1 MNTWRKL
8 AAAIISGVICMSAS
22 GVSAFADTEEN
33 TEAPTEA
40 ETAALTTSEEKTSGA
55 FTYHIDDEYGGAVI
69 TEYTPDEADV
79 TFPEKLDGHTVV
91 GLGDF
96 LFNEQEQ
103 IETVTIPD
111 NICHIGAS
119 AFYGTSITEF
129 IVSDSHPMYKTEDG
143 VLFSKDGIALVAYP
157 PKKEDKS
164 YVVPETVEELYHGCF
179 ASNTYITEV
188 TLPEGLLYVDSW
200 AFAYTTIQELTIPDD
215 VEGIESYACAYMTRL
230 ESFKTPANL
239 AYIGSAAFAG
249 CANLTD
255 ITLNEGL
262 IEIGQSAFAG
272 TGIRNI
278 VIPTTVTDIGYCA
291 LGYDTNLTTA
301 YSTLVI
307 YGVSGSIAQV
317 YASDTDEEYDY
328 ENNFTFIA
336 KTADEIQG
344 MLGSSDDTNGS
355 SEDASEPT
363 VIIEEEKQSDTK
375 GVLKVVFI
383 IAGALVLIGGGT
395 AIALS
400 SKKSDSKASAKKK
413 D

>member
-1 MNTWRKL
+1 MKTWRKL
-8 AAAIISGVICMSAS
+8 AAAIMSGVICMSAS
-22 GVSAFADTEEN
+22 GISAFADTEEN

-55 FTYHIDDEYGGAVI
+55 FTYHINDEYGGAVI
-69 TEYTPDEADV
+69 TEYTPEEADV

-164 YVVPETVEELYHGCF
+164 YVIPETVEELYHGCF

-200 AFAYTTIQELTIPDD
+200 AFAYTTIQELIIPDG

-291 LGYDTNLTTA
+291 LGYDTNLTTS

-307 YGVSGSIAQV
+307 YGVSGSAAQT
-317 YASDTDEEYDY
+317 YASDTDDEYNY

-336 KTADEIQG
+336 KTDDEIQG
-344 MLGSSDDTNGS
+344 MLGISDDTDDS
-355 SEDASEPT
+355 SEEISEST
-363 VIIEEEKQSDTK
+363 VIIEEEKQTDTK

-383 IAGALVLIGGGT
+383 IAGAFVLIGGGV
-395 AIALS
+395 AIVLS
-400 SKKSDSKASAKKK
+400 SKKSDSKADTKKK
-413 D
+413 G

>member
-1 MNTWRKL
+1 MKTWRKL
-8 AAAIISGVICMSAS
+8 AAAVLSGIICMSAF
-22 GVSAFADTEEN
+22 GVSAFAETEES

-55 FTYHIDDEYGGAVI
+55 FTYHINDEYGGAVI
-69 TEYTPDEADV
+69 TAYTPEESDV
-79 TFPEKLDGHTVV
+79 EFPEKIDGHTVV

-96 LFNEQEQ
+96 LFNQQ
-103 IETVTIPD
+103 TQVETVTIPD

-157 PKKEDKS
+157 PKKEDTS
-164 YVVPETVEELYHGCF
+164 YVVPDTVEELYHGCF
-179 ASNTYITEV
+179 ASNTYITEL

-200 AFAYTTIQELTIPDD
+200 AFAYTTIQELTIPEG
-215 VEGIESYACAYMTRL
+215 VEGIEPYACAYMTRL
-230 ESFKTPANL
+230 ESFETPESL
-239 AYIGSAAFAG
+239 VYIGSAAFAG

-262 IEIGQSAFAG
+262 VEIGQSAFAG

-278 VIPTTVTDIGYCA
+278 VIPTTVTELGYCS
-291 LGYDTNLTTA
+291 LGYDTNLKTS

-307 YGVSGSIAQV
+307 YGLSGSVAQT
-317 YASDTDEEYDY
+317 YATDKDEEYDY
-328 ENNFTFIA
+328 ENNFTFVP
-336 KTADEIQG
+336 KTADEIKG
-344 MLGSSDDTNGS
+344 MLGAADDNDGS
-355 SEDASEPT
+355 SEEASEPA
-363 VIIEEEKQSDTK
+363 VIVEEEKETDTK
-375 GVLKVVFI
+375 GILKVVFI
-383 IAGALVLIGGGT
+383 AAGALVLIGGGT
-395 AIALS
+395 AIFMS
-400 SKKSDSKASAKKK
+400 SKKSDSKKK